1 MKTYPLLQ
9 TQMGIFVECLK
20 YPESTQYNLPGIA
33 EIADGVDLARLEKAL
48 YIINEVREELRI
60 RFLLDENGMPVQYA
74 AEDGRFCVRRKIIG
88 EAELFDYAEHEF
100 IRPFDL
106 LGDEPL
112 FRAEI
117 VQTEKKAYLLWD
129 YHHILMDGIS
139 CFHFINRDLPEA
151 YAKGTLAPYAYGML
165 AHAQTEV
172 LSGKNY
178 DRDRAYFL
186 DKFKDCPMTTLSGGS
201 GSPVGHLL
209 KESSYVNIEQTDA
222 WCAENKV
229 PVDVLFQAAFSH
241 ALMVY
246 ARTDRVAYSMMSE
259 ARFDKKL
266 RDSYGMY
273 VSTIPVFAEE
283 TAQMTVREFIS
294 ACASEKM
301 TAMRHHFYPFTH
313 FCQELHTVPGAGFN
327 FVAFDKANEEIHFG
341 DQVCPLRQP
350 EPPSAFEDMTA
361 SIYRSG
367 ENYEIRVTSS
377 DQMNDRVLLA
387 AFSRAVRNTLL
398 NMMRDPD
405 TPIREI
411 STLSEEEERE
421 MLALSEGERI
431 AYAQEGTWLDLFAKN
446 VEQYPDHIAI
456 TDCKSSITYRELDR
470 QSDAV
475 ASYLIEQ
482 GIRENDFV
490 AIETGRVKEY
500 AIALLGIQKAGAAYV
515 PIDLE
520 YPQERIRYM
529 LEDSEAKVVLTE
541 ELVHAITAEKKD
553 AGKINRARRNHY
565 AYMIYT
571 SGSTGRPKGV
581 IQSHRSLCRFVS
593 WRVEKLEIRHEKNY
607 GHFSGFAFD
616 ASLDDL
622 ACPLAAGASVY
633 ILDEELRR
641 NIAELD
647 AFIEKNRISGLTT
660 STLFGM
666 ELIKYDPAVKLDY
679 LMMGGEKL
687 YPCGDTQVRLIN
699 GYGPTEFT
707 VCSSYYVV
715 QGSKREIPIGRP
727 VPNTASYICDANG
740 NLLAKGITGEL
751 LLAGEQMAEGY
762 WKQPELTREKF
773 TEITVQNKKI
783 KVYKT
788 GDLARYN
795 ADGQLEYMGR
805 IDSQVKLRGY
815 RVELGEIESQAV
827 ALPFVE
833 QAAADVRNGQIVLYY
848 TVNTEK
854 QQSMED
860 ELRRNLA
867 EQLADYM
874 LPGAYMRLDAL
885 PLTPNGKID
894 KKALPDPAV
903 SAQEYVSPETPLEQA
918 VAQCMQKVLGEN
930 CRIGALDSFFAFGG
944 DSIKAIRLVS
954 LLREQ
959 DVQIRVSDIMA
970 RKTVRAIAA
979 CAAKQPQTAAI
990 SQEPIEGA
998 VSDSAIV
1005 RFYKDLRLPV
1015 PEYFNQAI
1023 LLKINGK
1030 ADKDALQEA
1039 LNAVTAQ
1046 HDMLR
1051 AVYKDETLY
1060 VRPADTMIEIREYHA
1075 ASEEEVRSVCA
1086 GLMPLFHMEE
1096 GLFAVAL
1103 IRTEGVDFLCAVA
1116 HHLIIDAVSLRIFA
1130 SDLETAYAAA
1140 RKGEAVRLSA
1150 KTSSYAAYVQA
1161 LYQYRESYHLQE
1173 QIPYWN
1179 RVQRRLEKLPAS
1191 ALKDYGRSFG
1201 TISVSMDEAS
1211 TAAFAGAEKEKLN
1224 LEANDI
1230 LTAAVARAYCA
1241 VKGADAVSLQL
1252 EGHGRE
1258 NLADGLITDRTIGWF
1273 TSVYP
1278 VVLEGISGADEE
1290 AQLLDDL
1297 IRVKEELH
1305 AIPDKGAGYNVLRY
1319 LEGPGAAE
1327 YAKDTGAQIGFNY
1340 LGEMDETQ
1348 ERESLFTVTDGIPV
1362 ELLSAKENCF
1372 GPALSINCMVTGGCF
1387 RLFLQYNEAVCARDE
1402 AEKLAREILAQTER
1416 ILAFLHA
1423 FEQTVVTATDLGE
1436 TEWSQEEFQA
1446 VAAEF
1451 AARGE
1456 HISRIYPLLPM
1467 QEGILFKHVSEPEVP
1482 AYRLVNIFEM
1492 DALPTQ
1498 EQLSRA
1504 LDRLSRKY
1512 EVLRAAI
1519 VYENVTVPRQVI
1531 TDRALPFN
1539 LIEADGGDPFE
1550 RAKKIREEL
1559 LCSAF
1564 DDLAAKPLFRLVCL
1578 EKDGG
1583 CYLITAVHHIIVDGW
1598 SLQNYMA
1605 DLFAF
1610 LKEEIGGTTQSG
1622 RKEIHES
1629 FDGLHERYV
1638 RQILELDENKAL
1650 RYWGELLSGYETRAE
1665 IPAYETPED
1674 AAQAASGA
1682 DMAAGAAQAVSDT
1695 EAISGAAR
1703 LSSTDGEVI
1712 VTLGRELTGRIAGL
1726 CKEEKATISN
1736 GVELLWGLVL
1746 MTWSNTDDAV
1756 FAKVVSGRDK
1766 SDTDISRL
1774 TGLFINSVPV
1784 RVTVNETLTARQL
1797 LGQLQQQAA
1806 RSNEYDYCG
1815 LSRIQQQTAL
1825 GKRLLQTVLAFENYG
1840 SGAESETELEQEG
1853 QNIAVTPALI
1863 REENYGEL
1871 NVAASVTEAGEL
1883 CLHLSYDKKLYADAQ
1898 IRQVGELFCVLAQ
1911 GMADRPDEPLV
1922 RLPRISEDAKA
1933 KICALSAGDPLEVD
1947 TGATWLEL
1955 FTASVEKYPDSVAVT
1970 DSEGSITY
1978 RELDEQSDALAR
1990 YLVENGAKPDSFV
2003 ALKMDRVKEFVIAV
2017 VGIHKAGAA
2026 YVPID
2031 LAYPEERIH
2040 YMLENAQAKL
2050 VLTGEDVKAI
2060 TAGSHAAEKFVSAA
2074 RPESFAYMIYT
2085 SGSTGRPKG
2094 VVIHHAALMNYTVA
2108 TTKYNRLTHEDRI
2121 GHHFS
2126 FSFDSH
2132 IEDVYPPLAAGAQI
2146 FLMPEQ
2152 IRREPELI
2160 CRFLN
2165 DNRITGGGFT
2175 TTIGKMIVTE
2185 FDLKLRY
2192 VALMGEALN
2201 DIVSTAPQILNK
2213 YGPTEC
2219 TNISV
2224 RYEMEYGRKY
2234 KRIPIGRPMENGF
2247 VFILDRHG
2255 NLLPK
2260 GVAGELCYAGPQ
2272 VGRGY
2277 WRDEERSKEA
2287 FSDCPFAEGLRMYHT
2302 GDLARYNSE
2311 NQIEYLGRMDQQIKL
2326 RGYRVELGEIESRA
2340 QEFPGISLAA
2350 ADVKDGRLCL
2360 YYTAGQTVDEEELNA
2375 FLAESLAEYM
2385 VPSFYMVVEQM
2396 PSTPSGKVDRRR
2408 LPAPNLADVRMTAP
2422 EGAMER
2428 VLLPLAAEILGTD
2441 RFGVTDNL
2449 ISLGLSSLA
2458 MMKLAADIK
2467 RTLGGHVSVAEIMK
2481 APTVREIAAVL
2492 RRAEDAADK
2501 GAILSAQEPREY
2513 YPLTENQKGVYLDW
2527 EMNRETTQ
2535 YNVPSVYVLEH
2546 ADADRLEEAVR
2557 RTVDA
2562 HPYLKTRLLYVG
2574 GELVQKPC
2582 AEETQI
2588 LRSKHTE
2595 EPDAAY
2601 FQGKVRP
2608 FDLLKD
2614 RLYRIE
2620 IASCGD
2626 RAWLFIDAHHIIYD
2640 GLSNGLL
2647 INEILRVYRGGAPA
2661 KESVSA
2667 YDFALFEQSY
2677 RKSGEYQ
2684 AAKEYFDR
2692 LVGGAEALDYPDS
2705 VHPDG
2710 VDYATM
2716 TVRIPGESID
2726 RFCQKNEV
2734 TPGAFMQA
2742 AFSETLKRVTREEN
2756 AVYATISSGRSAD
2769 PQLLGCMGMFAR
2781 TLPATLGDSENMDC
2795 QAAEL
2800 VKSVYS
2806 QMQQTLEHELY
2817 PYTRI
2822 VEDHGIRAQIMF
2834 VFQGGVFESGDAE
2847 GAEQLPLQLNTVKF
2861 ALSVT
2866 AYPDEGDYVI
2876 SMEYDGRRYGRGD
2889 MHAFAKAMG
2898 NVALNLAKEKY
2909 LRDVKLLDES
2919 EEQSMLA
2926 RSTGETL
2933 TYDRNRTWID
2943 LFLEAAA
2950 KDPDHI
2956 AVQDEASS
2964 LTYRELDEQS
2974 DRVAAY
2980 LVENDV
2986 KPNTFVAVKMG
2997 RVKEFVTAVT
3007 GIHKA
3012 GAAYVP
3018 IDASY
3023 PEERIR
3029 YMLEDSKARVVLT
3042 EEVLEAVTKDIRG
3055 QQQGADRGLTE
3066 EALDTMIRDAG
3077 HRERVNLA
3085 APGNLAY
3092 MIYTS
3097 GSTGKPKGAM
3107 VPHSALLNF
3116 VHFIIGRL
3124 NMRPESRIACHTSF
3138 SFDVTV
3144 ENIFPVLSS
3153 GGCTIIVPES
3163 VRKDVDLL
3171 YDFFR
3176 EYQVTGT
3183 HITTQMGQL
3192 LGSQYCLEMEY
3203 IRLSG
3208 EAMTSVPKCTGRV
3221 YNAYGPTECTV
3232 DVSDCEVDESL
3243 SGKIIPIGK
3252 PMAGSCVYVVDQ
3264 YGQLLPQG
3272 MAGELYLGGEQVGAG
3287 YFNKPEMT
3295 AEKFIEITLSGAR
3308 RRVYKSG
3315 DLGRYMADGQIE
3327 YLGRMDHQVKFR
3339 GFRIELGE
3347 IESRAMLCP
3356 GVEQAVAMVKNEQ
3369 LVLYYTK
3376 RAGDTED
3383 AGEAAIRHFL
3393 AEELTDYM
3401 LPTVYICM
3409 DAMPL
3414 TPNGKVN
3421 RKALPEPH
3429 LTSHE
3434 SFVEPK
3440 DGYEATVAQCMQRIL
3455 GRSERVG
3462 ALDSFFALGGDS
3474 IKAIRLVSLLR
3485 EKDMELRVADVMR
3498 QKTVRAIAECA
3509 SDRKNAVSL
3518 SQEPIEGG
3526 LRDSAIVR
3534 YFKDLHLPV
3543 PSHFNQSVLLR
3554 FADRADLAKL
3564 QTALHAVTVQHDML
3578 RAVVKDESL
3587 YIRSADTVIS
3597 IEEYT
3602 AAQEPEVTAL
3612 CERLQAGIDMGSG
3625 LFRAALIHTQEADL
3639 LFLLAHHLIIDG
3651 VSWRILVSDLE
3662 GAYAAA
3668 SEGREPALP
3677 AKTSSYADYVGAI
3690 EAYRGSYSLEKEI
3703 PYWNGVQQQLEAMP
3717 CSRAKDYERSF
3728 SEVSVS
3734 MSQEETSSLL
3744 GAAKEGWRL
3753 EINDIL
3759 LTAVARAFCAQ
3770 TGRGEL
3776 SVQMEGHGR
3785 EALGDGL
3792 ITDRTVGWFTSIYP
3806 VVFEKIRT
3814 EGADSIRDDLI
3825 RVKETLRRVP
3835 IKGVGYNLLR
3845 YLPGE
3850 RAVLLGA
3857 DRVAMMG
3864 FNYLG
3869 ETDAEHSGEGMFAID
3884 SSIDTGRWS
3893 AKENC
3898 CGPDL
3903 DLNCAVTGG
3912 CFRLSM
3918 SCNESLYDDA
3928 AAKKLADAVL
3938 QELKEITEFL
3948 NSSEEPARTASDLGE
3963 TEWQEEQFE
3972 AVVQEFAAEGVKIS
3986 RIYPLLPLQEGMLY
4000 KHITDP
4006 ASWGYRLVQIY
4017 EMNALPNGEQLR
4029 RALDRLGKKYEVLRT
4044 AIVYENVPVARQVI
4058 TDRALP
4064 FTLTDLSGEQ
4074 DPFAAACRI
4083 REDILTNGF
4092 ELTHRSLFRLVCAK
4106 KDANSCY
4113 IISAA
4118 HHMIVDGWSL
4128 QNYMTDLFRYIGEEI
4143 FDAAGGTDDTDSMDG
4158 MYEAYVRQLL
4168 ELDKNE
4174 GLRYW
4179 SELLKGYDKKAQI
4192 PSFGVTEVEKQTS
4205 DDYLLTIDKETTDR
4219 LAALCMEEKATIN
4232 SAVEL
4237 AWGLVL
4243 QTYSHTDDAVF
4254 AKVVSGRDKTRM
4266 DLSRMAGLFINSV
4279 PVRVTTDADAT
4290 ARQMLDKLQR
4300 QAAQSNAWDFCPLP
4314 EIQRQSELG
4323 NQLLQTVLAFE
4334 NYTSGAEAEQ
4344 EELPGGLSVKPLVLK
4359 EETFDE
4365 MHVTAYVTD
4374 AGELCLHV
4382 AADHTLF
4389 TELQMNRVTEL
4400 FRVLITGI
4408 AQQPDAPLRSLPRL
4422 SEADEKAVM
4431 ELSWGGD
4438 LNYPADETWVDQFL
4452 ASARKYPEHT
4462 AVVDAKSS
4470 MTYRELDEQ
4479 SNAVAAY
4486 LLANGVKENS
4496 FVAIRMDRVKEY
4508 MVAILGVFKAGA
4520 AYLPIDSE
4528 YPESRVQFMLE
4539 DSGTR
4544 IVLTRELTQ
4553 QAIADYK
4560 GAKSVNLA
4568 APDHYAYM
4576 IYTSGSTGV
4585 PKGVL
4590 ELHSCLYNFT
4600 NWTVPTFGYKHE
4612 GRYGILSSFAFDG
4625 SLIDYA
4631 SGLAAGG
4638 TVHIFDEDLRRN
4650 LIEMEEYM
4658 TKHQISGLY
4667 MPTLFGAEM
4676 AKYNPALKVDFLL
4689 IGGIKFLPYG
4699 KTEFPVYHVYGPT
4712 EFTILSSY
4720 HPVEDGNNADTP
4732 IGRPAPGNYGIVCD
4746 NHGNP
4751 VPQGVIGELYL
4762 AGVQRADGYWKRPE
4776 LTAEKFVD
4784 CEICGKKRK
4793 AYRTGDLVRYNE
4805 DGFLEYYDRID
4816 SMVKF
4821 RGFRVELGEIEHRAM
4836 DHPAIE
4842 YAVVDIKR
4850 DQLVLYY
4857 IPYADTEEPEP
4868 TKEELSAYLAET
4880 LADYMV
4886 PTFYVKLDEM
4896 PKTQNGKVDKSALPE
4911 PVVTSSEEYVEPQTE
4926 GESAVA
4932 AAMQR
4937 ILGLSEPVGA
4947 LDSFFALGGDSIKA
4961 IRLVSLLRERDLPVR
4976 VSDVM
4981 SLKTV
4986 RAIAGCVSQSVE
4998 EAAASQEPVTGEV
5011 PDTAIICFY
5020 KDLALPEPDASHLV
5034 QSILL
5039 RMRERADL
5047 RVLQEALNALTEQH
5061 DMLRAVLREDK
5072 LYARE
5077 ADAVITVE
5085 EYEAE
5090 EKDVRALCMEIQDHI
5105 DTKTAMLR
5113 AALIHTRNGD
5123 KLFFAAHHLIVDGV
5137 SWRILSA
5144 DLETAYEGLLGT
5156 GAAQLPAKTASYVS
5170 YAQALQTYRDSY
5182 RLAQEIPY
5190 WNRVQERLLSMPV
5203 SHMKDFDRS
5212 FSAVS
5217 VSMDREATAK
5227 VIRADREKLGLSV
5240 NDVLLTAVA
5249 RAYCKEKHCAALSV
5263 QMEGH
5268 GRENIAQGLA
5278 LDRTIGWFTSIY
5290 PVVFEDITAGADPKR
5305 DLIRVKETLHRVPDK
5320 GVGYGVLRYMEG
5332 AQKTDYSREEIAQL
5346 GFNYLGEMDAE
5357 QAAEGLFAVENSIGL
5372 GTDEEHQKNRFCPD
5386 LDLNSMI
5393 TDGSFTLT
5401 LSYNEALYTK
5411 EEAQKLAAAVFEE
5424 LGKLA
5429 DFINSCEEKIV
5440 TASDFGETQ
5449 WSEEEFEAVMNEF
5462 KLHRENVSRI
5472 YPLLPM
5478 QEGML
5483 YKHISEPDSRAY
5495 RLVSI
5500 YELGGIPTERQLRST
5515 LDRLG
5520 EKYEVLRSAFVYE
5533 NVPAARQLITDRLLP
5548 YRIVDLSGEADPF
5561 EAVCR
5566 LREEILTN
5574 EFDLARKPLFKLVCA
5589 KKDEKSCYLLV
5600 VTHHIIVDGWSQQNY
5615 LADLFTWLLQEM
5627 AGTEVPRQDR
5637 SLDGLYETYVR
5648 RVLALDK
5655 NEALAYWRELLEGYD
5670 TRTEIPSYG
5679 TVPEEKQ
5686 SAQDELVLTVDR
5698 KTTDA
5703 LAELCRE
5710 EKATLSNV
5718 AELAWGLVLQTYNNT
5733 QDAVFAKVVSG
5744 RDKADMDVSALTGL
5758 FINSVPVRVT
5768 TDVDATARQMIGRL
5782 QQQATAGN
5790 AFDYCPLAEIQ
5801 RQSVLGDQ
5809 LLQTVFAFQNY
5820 NSGADVKGVK
5830 DAAGITVT
5838 PLVLREETFNGL
5850 SVDASVNAEGELCL
5864 HITFDRTRYTG
5875 LQIRQVMELFRLFA
5889 QQIAVSP
5896 DMPVS
5901 RFARVSEEERK
5912 EVCAVSVGERIAYP
5926 QDETW
5931 IDLFLRAAKQ
5941 YPDQIAVVDRTG
5953 SMTYRELDQYSD
5965 LVAASLLSIGV
5976 KPNEFVAIKMKR
5988 GREFPVAVIGIQKA
6002 GAAYVPIDADYPEDR
6017 VNYMLEDSGAKA
6029 IVTEDIVQIMMTGKE
6044 EAQPVN
6050 LAKPE
6055 HYAYMIYT
6063 SGSTGRPKGVIQSH
6077 RSLHQFACW
6086 RTEKLGI
6093 QAGKQYGHF
6102 NSFSFDGS
6110 LDDLI
6115 CPLSVGAAVHIFD
6128 EDLRRSL
6135 SDMDEYLSAHEISG
6149 MTASTQFG
6157 MELIRYNPKLKL
6169 DYLMMGGEKLLPCE
6183 HEGFD
6188 IINGYGPTEFTVC
6201 TSYYVVKGGEEN
6213 IPIGRPVPNT
6223 ASFICDRYGNLLPRG
6238 VAGEICLSGAQ
6249 MAEGYWKLPDM
6260 TAEKF
6265 TEIMVGDTAVRVYKT
6280 GDLARYNEDGQLEYI
6295 GRTDSQVKLRGYRI
6309 EFGEIESHAILYPTL
6324 RKAVA
6329 AVKNEQLILYYVLKD
6344 EKPEAEELEKM
6355 EADLQAHLA
6364 ERLSDYMVPTHF
6376 MCIDEIPLTPGGKV
6390 DHNALPEPVVA
6401 GRHYVAPETLY
6412 ETAIAQCVQDV
6423 LGISYQVGALDN
6435 FYQLGG
6441 DSIKAM
6447 RMVSILRK
6455 KNIRLQISDI
6465 TKQNNVRQIAALAQE
6480 REETSAVSQEAI
6492 SGSIPDSAIVSFF
6505 KYLKLPQP
6513 SFFTQSMLLRVSGRV
6528 DAEKLQRALRELT
6541 RQHDMLRAVV
6551 KDGGLYIRDKEAVI
6565 ALEEYE
6571 LTDSRA
6577 EALTQ
6582 LCTGIK
6588 KGIDMESALL
6598 RAALI
6603 HRADEEL
6610 LFLVAHH
6617 LIIDGVSWRV
6627 LLPDLETACLQ
6638 LLDRRTPVLEEKT
6651 SNYRD
6656 YAEALQAY
6664 RDSEAL
6670 KAQIPYWE
6678 KVQEELVQTETSDLK
6693 DYTRSFAMLEAA
6705 LGREETALLLSAKKE
6720 NMNLDMNDVLL
6731 AAVARAYC
6739 REMQTG
6745 GVSVQL
6751 EGHGREDIAQG
6762 LTLDRTV
6769 GWFTSIYPVI
6779 LRGVN
6784 AGDDIRGDLI
6794 RVKETLHKV
6803 PDKGAGYNVLRFL
6816 EGEETFGWPKEKIAK
6831 ISFNYLGETAREA
6844 KDGEESLFRVVTDVD
6859 TGAVG
6864 LKENCFGSDININC
6878 MVENGCFKL
6887 SVSYSEDFCGQEQMK
6902 AIMDEV
6908 LAELLKEA
6916 EYLNSLERVVRTAS
6930 DYKETVWTEEEF
6942 EAVQADFESRG
6953 EEIRQIRPFTSEQEE
6968 AIREKTEELR
6978 DASYEFVGIFEIDS
6992 VPKKAAVSRALARM
7006 EEMYDVLAA
7015 SIVYEGVSVPRCV
7028 LSDRTLRC
7036 TYTDASGET
7045 DPLSFV
7051 RSLREELLQEKVD
7064 LQRDPLF
7071 RLYCVKKD
7079 EGSSYLVTA
7088 IAPMLGSICGLS
7100 EYLLSA
7106 RLIALLAGETG
7117 RNFRI
7122 TDRVD
7127 DSLKKEF
7134 TRGGYRICGHFNEF
7148 DENKPTLVFI
7158 YGIIFHASIQHLVE
7172 DWCRKFNMITFD
7184 TVNFHFKELFEGGT
7198 FDDVADLYMTLLEL
7212 MVP

>member
-1 MKTYPLLQ
+1 MTV
-9 TQMGIFVECLK
+9 FFH
-20 YPESTQYNLPGIA
+20 
-33 EIADGVDLARLEKAL
+33 LEK
-48 YIINEVREELRI
+48 YDFIIL
-60 RFLLDENGMPVQYA
+60 
-74 AEDGRFCVRRKIIG
+74 
-88 EAELFDYAEHEF
+88 
-100 IRPFDL
+100 
-106 LGDEPL
+106 
-112 FRAEI
+112 
-117 VQTEKKAYLLWD
+117 
-129 YHHILMDGIS
+129 
-139 CFHFINRDLPEA
+139 
-151 YAKGTLAPYAYGML
+151 
-165 AHAQTEV
+165 
-172 LSGKNY
+172 KNY
-178 DRDRAYFL
+178 
-186 DKFKDCPMTTLSGGS
+186 
-201 GSPVGHLL
+201 SP
-209 KESSYVNIEQTDA
+209 
-222 WCAENKV
+222 
-229 PVDVLFQAAFSH
+229 
-241 ALMVY
+241 
-246 ARTDRVAYSMMSE
+246 
-259 ARFDKKL
+259 
-266 RDSYGMY
+266 
-273 VSTIPVFAEE
+273 
-283 TAQMTVREFIS
+283 
-294 ACASEKM
+294 
-301 TAMRHHFYPFTH
+301 
-313 FCQELHTVPGAGFN
+313 
-327 FVAFDKANEEIHFG
+327 
-341 DQVCPLRQP
+341 
-350 EPPSAFEDMTA
+350 
-361 SIYRSG
+361 
-367 ENYEIRVTSS
+367 
-377 DQMNDRVLLA
+377 
-387 AFSRAVRNTLL
+387 
-398 NMMRDPD
+398 
-405 TPIREI
+405 
-411 STLSEEEERE
+411 
-421 MLALSEGERI
+421 
-431 AYAQEGTWLDLFAKN
+431 
-446 VEQYPDHIAI
+446 
-456 TDCKSSITYRELDR
+456 
-470 QSDAV
+470 
-475 ASYLIEQ
+475 
-482 GIRENDFV
+482 
-490 AIETGRVKEY
+490 
-500 AIALLGIQKAGAAYV
+500 
-515 PIDLE
+515 
-520 YPQERIRYM
+520 
-529 LEDSEAKVVLTE
+529 
-541 ELVHAITAEKKD
+541 
-553 AGKINRARRNHY
+553 
-565 AYMIYT
+565 
-571 SGSTGRPKGV
+571 
-581 IQSHRSLCRFVS
+581 
-593 WRVEKLEIRHEKNY
+593 
-607 GHFSGFAFD
+607 
-616 ASLDDL
+616 
-622 ACPLAAGASVY
+622 
-633 ILDEELRR
+633 
-641 NIAELD
+641 
-647 AFIEKNRISGLTT
+647 
-660 STLFGM
+660 
-666 ELIKYDPAVKLDY
+666 PA
-679 LMMGGEKL
+679 
-687 YPCGDTQVRLIN
+687 
-699 GYGPTEFT
+699 
-707 VCSSYYVV
+707 
-715 QGSKREIPIGRP
+715 
-727 VPNTASYICDANG
+727 
-740 NLLAKGITGEL
+740 
-751 LLAGEQMAEGY
+751 
-762 WKQPELTREKF
+762 
-773 TEITVQNKKI
+773 
-783 KVYKT
+783 
-788 GDLARYN
+788 
-795 ADGQLEYMGR
+795 
-805 IDSQVKLRGY
+805 
-815 RVELGEIESQAV
+815 
-827 ALPFVE
+827 
-833 QAAADVRNGQIVLYY
+833 
-848 TVNTEK
+848 
-854 QQSMED
+854 
-860 ELRRNLA
+860 
-867 EQLADYM
+867 
-874 LPGAYMRLDAL
+874 
-885 PLTPNGKID
+885 
-894 KKALPDPAV
+894 
-903 SAQEYVSPETPLEQA
+903 
-918 VAQCMQKVLGEN
+918 
-930 CRIGALDSFFAFGG
+930 
-944 DSIKAIRLVS
+944 
-954 LLREQ
+954 
-959 DVQIRVSDIMA
+959 
-970 RKTVRAIAA
+970 
-979 CAAKQPQTAAI
+979 
-990 SQEPIEGA
+990 
-998 VSDSAIV
+998 
-1005 RFYKDLRLPV
+1005 

-1030 ADKDALQEA
+1030 VDKEALQKA

-1060 VRPADTMIEIREYHA
+1060 VRPADTVVEIWEYRA
-1075 ASEEEVRSVCA
+1075 ASEEEVRSVCV

-1103 IRTEGVDFLCAVA
+1103 IRTEGDDFLCAVA

-1130 SDLETAYAAA
+1130 FDLETAYAAA

-1150 KTSSYAAYVQA
+1150 KTSSYAAYAQA
-1161 LYQYRESYHLQE
+1161 LCECRESYHLQK

-1179 RVQRRLEKLPAS
+1179 RVQERMEKLPLS
-1191 ALKDYGRSFG
+1191 ALKDYSRSFKMV
-1201 TISVSMDEAS
+1201 SVSMDAAS
-1211 TAAFAGAEKEKLN
+1211 TAAFVTVEKEKLN

-1241 VKGADAVSLQL
+1241 VKGAEAVSIQL

-1258 NLADGLITDRTIGWF
+1258 SFADGLVTDRTIGWF

-1278 VVLEGISGADEE
+1278 VVLEGISGTDEE
-1290 AQLLDDL
+1290 ARLLEDL
-1297 IRVKEELH
+1297 LRVKEELH

-1319 LEGPGAAE
+1319 LEGPGTAE

-1340 LGEMDETQ
+1340 LGEMDETR
-1348 ERESLFTVTDGIPV
+1348 ETESLFTVTDGIPV

-1372 GPALSINCMVTGGCF
+1372 GPDLSINCMITGGCF
-1387 RLFLQYNEAVCARDE
+1387 RLFLQYNEACCARAE

-1416 ILAFLHA
+1416 ILTFLHTCS
-1423 FEQTVVTATDLGE
+1423 QTVVTATDLGE
-1436 TEWSQEEFQA
+1436 TEWSREEFQA

-1467 QEGILFKHVSEPEVP
+1467 QEGILFKHVSEPEAP

-1492 DALPTQ
+1492 NALPTQ
-1498 EQLSRA
+1498 AQLGRA
-1504 LDRLSRKY
+1504 LDRLSKRY

-1519 VYENVTVPRQVI
+1519 VYENVAVPRQVI
-1531 TDRALPFN
+1531 TDRVLPFHVVR
-1539 LIEADGGDPFE
+1539 ADGGEPFE
-1550 RAKKIREEL
+1550 RAKEIREEL
-1559 LCSAF
+1559 LRSAF
-1564 DDLAAKPLFRLVCL
+1564 DDLAAKSLFRLVCL

-1605 DLFAF
+1605 DLFTF
-1610 LKEEIGGTTQSG
+1610 LKEEVGGTVKDDQKAEIGGTAKDGQ
-1622 RKEIHES
+1622 KEETGGSQEEAHES

-1650 RYWGELLSGYETRAE
+1650 KYWGELLSDYETRAE
-1665 IPAYETPED
+1665 IPAYETPEE

-1682 DMAAGAAQAVSDT
+1682 DMAAGAAQAVSDADT
-1695 EAISGAAR
+1695 VSGEAR
-1703 LSSTDGEVI
+1703 LSSADGEVT
-1712 VTLGRELTGRIAGL
+1712 VTLSRELTGRIVGL

-1746 MTWSNTDDAV
+1746 MIWSNTDDAV

-1766 SDTDISRL
+1766 SDTDVSRL

-1784 RVTVNETLTARQL
+1784 RVTVNETLTAREL

-1815 LSRIQQQTAL
+1815 LSRIQQQTTL

-1883 CLHLSYDKKLYADAQ
+1883 CLRLSYDKKLYADTQ
-1898 IRQVGELFCVLAQ
+1898 IRQVGELFCVLAKE
-1911 GMADRPDEPLV
+1911 MADRPDEPLV
-1922 RLPRISEDAKA
+1922 RLPRVSEDDKA
-1933 KICALSAGDPLEVD
+1933 KICALSAGDPMEVD
-1947 TGATWLEL
+1947 PNATWLDL
-1955 FTASVEKYPDSVAVT
+1955 FAASVEKYPDSTAVT
-1970 DSEGSITY
+1970 DSTGSLTY
-1978 RELDEQSDALAR
+1978 RELDEQSDTLAR
-1990 YLVENGAKPDSFV
+1990 YLVENGVKRDSFV
-2003 ALKMDRVKEFVIAV
+2003 ALKMDRVKEFVTAV

-2031 LAYPEERIH
+2031 LAYPEERIR

-2050 VLTGEDVKAI
+2050 VLTGEDVRAI
-2060 TAGSHAAEKFVSAA
+2060 TAGASRAAEKFVSAA

-2108 TTKYNRLTHEDRI
+2108 TAKYNRLTHEDRI

-2146 FLMPEQ
+2146 FLMPER

-2160 CRFLN
+2160 YRFLN

-2224 RYEMEYGRKY
+2224 RYEMEHGRKY
-2234 KRIPIGRPMENGF
+2234 ERIPIGRPMENGF
-2247 VFILDRHG
+2247 IFILDRHG

-2287 FSDCPFAEGLRMYHT
+2287 FSDCPFAEGFRMYRT

-2340 QEFPGISLAA
+2340 QEFPGITLAA

-2385 VPSFYMVVEQM
+2385 VPSFYIAVEQM
-2396 PSTPSGKVDRRR
+2396 PFTPSGKVDRKR
-2408 LPAPNLADVRMTAP
+2408 LPAPDLADTRMTAP
-2422 EGAMER
+2422 EGALEGA
-2428 VLLPLAAEILGTD
+2428 LLPLAAEILGTD

-2467 RTLGGHVSVAEIMK
+2467 KTLGRHVSVAEIMK
-2481 APTVREIAAVL
+2481 APTVREIAAGL
-2492 RRAEDAADK
+2492 QRAEEAADK
-2501 GAILSAQEPREY
+2501 GVLLSAQEPREY

-2546 ADADRLEEAVR
+2546 ADADRLEDAVR

-2582 AEETQI
+2582 EEETQI
-2588 LRSKHTE
+2588 LRTKLTQ
-2595 EPDAAY
+2595 EPDAVY

-2614 RLYRIE
+2614 RLYRLE

-2626 RAWLFIDAHHIIYD
+2626 RVWLFIDAHHIIYD

-2647 INEILRVYRGGAPA
+2647 IDEILRVYRGGAPA

-2677 RKSGEYQ
+2677 KESGEYQ

-2692 LVGGAEALDYPDS
+2692 LVSGAEVLDYPDS
-2705 VHPDG
+2705 AHPDG

-2716 TVRIPGESID
+2716 TLRIPGESID
-2726 RFCQKNEV
+2726 RFCRKNEV

-2756 AVYATISSGRSAD
+2756 AVYVTISSGRSAD

-2781 TLPATLGDSENMDC
+2781 TLPATVGNSEDLNC
-2795 QAAEL
+2795 TTAEL
-2800 VKSVYS
+2800 VKGVYR

-2817 PYTRI
+2817 PYTKI

-2866 AYPDEGDYVI
+2866 AYPDDGDYVI
-2876 SMEYDGRRYGRGD
+2876 SMEYDGRRYGRED

-2898 NVALNLAKEKY
+2898 NAALSLAKEKY

-2926 RSTGETL
+2926 RSMGETL
-2933 TYDRNRTWID
+2933 TYDRNQTWID

-2950 KDPDHI
+2950 KAPDHI

-2964 LTYRELDEQS
+2964 LTYRELDDQS

-2980 LVENDV
+2980 LVENGV

-3042 EEVLEAVTKDIRG
+3042 EEVLDEVTRDIFG
-3055 QQQGADRGLTE
+3055 QQRGADRGLTE
-3066 EALDTMIRDAG
+3066 EVLGEETRDGGRAK
-3077 HRERVNLA
+3077 RVNPA

-3144 ENIFPVLSS
+3144 ENIFPALSA

-3208 EAMTSVPKCTGRV
+3208 EEMTSVPKCTGRV

-3252 PMAGSCVYVVDQ
+3252 PMAGSCVYVADQ

-3272 MAGELYLGGEQVGAG
+3272 MTGELYLGGEQVGAG

-3295 AEKFIEITLSGAR
+3295 AEKFIEITLSGEK
-3308 RRVYKSG
+3308 RRVYRSG

-3356 GVEQAVAMVKNEQ
+3356 GVGQAVAMVKNEQ
-3369 LVLYYTK
+3369 LALYYTK

-3383 AGEAAIRHFL
+3383 ADEAAIRHFL

-3401 LPTVYICM
+3401 LPTVYIRM

-3429 LTSHE
+3429 LTSQE
-3434 SFVEPK
+3434 SFVEPENE
-3440 DGYEATVAQCMQRIL
+3440 YEATVAQCMQRIL
-3455 GRSERVG
+3455 GRSERIG

-3498 QKTVRAIAECA
+3498 QKTVRAIAGCA
-3509 SDRKNAVSL
+3509 SERKNAVLL

-3526 LRDSAIVR
+3526 IRDSAIVR
-3534 YFKDLHLPV
+3534 YYKDLRLPV

-3554 FADRADLAKL
+3554 SADRADLAKL
-3564 QTALHAVTVQHDML
+3564 QTALHAATVQHDML

-3587 YIRSADTVIS
+3587 YIRSADTVIT

-3602 AAQEPEVTAL
+3602 AAREKEVTAL

-3662 GAYAAA
+3662 GAYAAV
-3668 SEGREPALP
+3668 SEGREPVLP
-3677 AKTSSYADYVGAI
+3677 AKTSSYADYVEAI
-3690 EAYRGSYSLEKEI
+3690 EAWRGSYSLEKEI
-3703 PYWNGVQQQLEAMP
+3703 PYWSDVQQSMETMP
-3717 CSRAKDYERSF
+3717 CSLAKDYERNF
-3728 SEVSVS
+3728 SAVSVS
-3734 MSQEETSSLL
+3734 MSPEETSALFS
-3744 GAAKEGWRL
+3744 ANREGWRL

-3792 ITDRTVGWFTSIYP
+3792 VTDRTVGWFTSIYP
-3806 VVFEKIRT
+3806 VVFEKIRA
-3814 EGADSIRDDLI
+3814 EDADSIRDDLI

-3835 IKGVGYNLLR
+3835 KKGVGYNLLR

-3850 RAVLLGA
+3850 RAVSLDA
-3857 DRVAMMG
+3857 DHVAMVG

-3869 ETDAEHSGEGMFAID
+3869 EMGAERSGEGMFAID

-3898 CGPDL
+3898 CGPDI

-3912 CFRLSM
+3912 CFQLSM
-3918 SCNESLYDDA
+3918 SYNESLYDGA
-3928 AAKKLADAVL
+3928 AAKELADAVVR
-3938 QELKEITEFL
+3938 ELKEITEFL
-3948 NSSEEPARTASDLGE
+3948 NSKEEPVRTASDLGE

-3972 AVVQEFAAEGVKIS
+3972 AVIREFAAEGVKIS

-4006 ASWGYRLVQIY
+4006 SSWGYRLVQIY
-4017 EMNALPNGEQLR
+4017 EMNALPSGEQLR

-4044 AIVYENVPVARQVI
+4044 AIVYEHVPVARQLI

-4064 FTLTDLSGEQ
+4064 FTLADLSGEQ

-4083 REDILTNGF
+4083 REDILTGGF
-4092 ELTHRSLFRLVCAK
+4092 ELTHRSLFQLVCAK
-4106 KDANSCY
+4106 KDADSCY

-4128 QNYMTDLFRYIGEEI
+4128 QNYMTDLFRYIGEELSDKKTPTGGADAGNVHGTDADI
-4143 FDAAGGTDDTDSMDG
+4143 TGAYNMHGADAAGGTDDMDSMDG

-4266 DLSRMAGLFINSV
+4266 NLSRMTGLFINSV
-4279 PVRVTTDADAT
+4279 PVRVKTDADAT
-4290 ARQMLDKLQR
+4290 ARQLLDELQR

-4314 EIQRQSELG
+4314 EIQRRSELG

-4334 NYTSGAEAEQ
+4334 NYTSGAGAEQ

-4374 AGELCLHV
+4374 AGELCLHI
-4382 AADHTLF
+4382 AANHSLF
-4389 TELQMNRVTEL
+4389 TEQQMKRVTEL
-4400 FRVLITGI
+4400 FRMLITGI

-4422 SEADEKAVM
+4422 SEADERAVM

-4438 LNYPADETWVDQFL
+4438 LDYPADETWVDQFL
-4452 ASARKYPEHT
+4452 ASARKYPDHT
-4462 AVVDAKSS
+4462 AVADAKSS
-4470 MTYRELDEQ
+4470 MSYRELDEQ
-4479 SNAVAAY
+4479 SDAVAAY

-4496 FVAIRMDRVKEY
+4496 FVAIRIDRVKEY
-4508 MVAILGVFKAGA
+4508 MAAILGVFKAGA
-4520 AYLPIDSE
+4520 AYLPIDPE

-4539 DSGTR
+4539 DSGTK
-4544 IVLTRELTQ
+4544 IVLTGELTQ

-4576 IYTSGSTGV
+4576 LYTSGSTGV
-4585 PKGVL
+4585 PKGVVV
-4590 ELHSCLYNFT
+4590 LHSCLYNFT
-4600 NWTVPTFGYKHE
+4600 NWTVPAFGYKHE
-4612 GRYGILSSFAFDG
+4612 GRYGLVSSFAFDG
-4625 SLIDYA
+4625 SLIDYTGA
-4631 SGLAAGG
+4631 LAAGG
-4638 TVHIFDEDLRRN
+4638 TLHIFDENLRRN

-4658 TKHQISGLY
+4658 TRHQINGLF

-4689 IGGIKFLPYG
+4689 FGGAKFLPCG
-4699 KTEFPVYHVYGPT
+4699 KTEFPVYNVYGPT
-4712 EFTILSSY
+4712 EFTSLSSY
-4720 HPVEDGNNADTP
+4720 YLVEDGNNANMP
-4732 IGRPAPGNYGIVCD
+4732 IGRPVPGNYGIVCD
-4746 NHGNP
+4746 RHGNP
-4751 VPQGVIGELYL
+4751 VPQGVVGELYL
-4762 AGVQRADGYWKRPE
+4762 SGDQRAAGYWKRPE

-4784 CEICGKKRK
+4784 CEIGGKKRK
-4793 AYRTGDLVRYNE
+4793 VYRTGDLARYNE
-4805 DGFLEYYDRID
+4805 DGLLEYYGRID

-4842 YAVVDIKR
+4842 YAVADIRR

-4857 IPYADTEEPEP
+4857 TLYADTEGTTP
-4868 TKEELSAYLAET
+4868 TEEELAAYLAET

-4886 PTFYVKLDEM
+4886 PSFYVKLDEM

-4926 GESAVA
+4926 GERAVA
-4932 AAMQR
+4932 AAMR
-4937 ILGLSEPVGA
+4937 KILGLSEPVGA

-4961 IRLVSLLRERDLPVR
+4961 IRLVSLLREHELPVR

-4986 RAIAGCVSQSVE
+4986 RAIAGCVSQGAR

-5011 PDTAIICFY
+5011 PDTAIVRFY
-5020 KDLALPEPDASHLV
+5020 KDLALPEPDASRLV

-5039 RMRERADL
+5039 KLRERADL
-5047 RVLQEALNALTEQH
+5047 RILQEALNALTAQH
-5061 DMLRAVLREDK
+5061 DMLRAVLKEDK
-5072 LYARE
+5072 LFVRE
-5077 ADAVITVE
+5077 AAAVITVE

-5090 EKDVRALCMEIQDHI
+5090 EKDVRALCLEIQDHI
-5105 DTKTAMLR
+5105 DIKTAMLR
-5113 AALIHTRNGD
+5113 AALIHTQDGD

-5144 DLETAYEGLLGT
+5144 DLEAAYEGLLRT
-5156 GAAQLPAKTASYVS
+5156 GAAQLPAKTASYVA
-5170 YAQALQTYRDSY
+5170 YAQALQNYREGY
-5182 RLAQEIPY
+5182 RLEQEIPY
-5190 WNRVQERLLSMPV
+5190 WNRVQERLLSLPV

-5212 FSAVS
+5212 FSSVS

-5227 VIRADREKLGLSV
+5227 LIRSDREKLGLTV
-5240 NDVLLTAVA
+5240 NDVLLAAVA
-5249 RAYCKEKHCAALSV
+5249 RAYCRAKNCSALSV

-5268 GRENIAQGLA
+5268 GRENIAEGLA

-5290 PVVFEDITAGADPKR
+5290 PVVFEQITADADLKQ

-5320 GVGYGVLRYMEG
+5320 GVGYGVLRYLEG
-5332 AQKTDYSREEIAQL
+5332 AQKTDYSREETAQL

-5357 QAAEGLFAVENSIGL
+5357 QAAEGLFAVENSIGI

-5386 LDLNSMI
+5386 MDLNSMI

-5401 LSYNEALYTK
+5401 ISYNEALYTK
-5411 EEAQKLAAAVFEE
+5411 EEARKLADAIFEE
-5424 LGKLA
+5424 LGRLA
-5429 DFINSCEEKIV
+5429 DFVDSCEEKIV
-5440 TASDFGETQ
+5440 TASDLGETE
-5449 WSEEEFEAVMNEF
+5449 WSEEEFEAVLSEF

-5483 YKHISEPDSRAY
+5483 YKHISEPDSWAY

-5500 YELGGIPTERQLRST
+5500 YELGGVPTERQLKNT

-5520 EKYEVLRSAFVYE
+5520 EKYEVLRSAFIYE
-5533 NVPAARQLITDRLLP
+5533 DVPAARQVITDRLLP
-5548 YRIVDLSGEADPF
+5548 YRMADVSGEADPF

-5566 LREEILTN
+5566 LRGEILSN
-5574 EFDLARKPLFKLVCA
+5574 EFDLAWKPLFQLVCA

-5615 LADLFTWLLQEM
+5615 LADLFTWLLSEM
-5627 AGTEVPRQDR
+5627 KGTEVPKQDG

-5655 NEALAYWRELLEGYD
+5655 NEALAYWRGLLEGYD

-5679 TVPEEKQ
+5679 TVPEEKR
-5686 SAQDELVLTVDR
+5686 SAQDELVLAVDK
-5698 KTTDA
+5698 KTTAA
-5703 LAELCRE
+5703 LADLCRE
-5710 EKATLSNV
+5710 EKATLSNA

-5768 TDVDATARQMIGRL
+5768 TEEGVTARQMIGRL
-5782 QQQATAGN
+5782 RQQATAGN

-5820 NSGADVKGVK
+5820 NSGADAADAKS
-5830 DAAGITVT
+5830 AAGITVT

-5850 SVDASVNAEGELCL
+5850 SVDASVNAVGELCL
-5864 HITFDRTRYTG
+5864 HITFDRTRYTE
-5875 LQIRQVMELFRLFA
+5875 LQIRQVMELFGLFA
-5889 QQIAVSP
+5889 RQIAASP
-5896 DMPVS
+5896 DMPIS

-5912 EVCAVSVGERIAYP
+5912 EVCAISVGERIAYP

-5953 SMTYRELDQYSD
+5953 SMTYRQLDQYSD

-5976 KPNEFVAIKMKR
+5976 KPDEFVAIKMKR

-6017 VNYMLEDSGAKA
+6017 VNYMLEDSGTKA
-6029 IVTEDIVQIMMTGKE
+6029 VVTEDIVQIMMTGKE

-6063 SGSTGRPKGVIQSH
+6063 SGSTGRPKGVVQSH

-6115 CPLSVGAAVHIFD
+6115 CPLSVGATVHIFD

-6135 SDMDEYLSAHEISG
+6135 GDMDEYLSAHEISG
-6149 MTASTQFG
+6149 MTTSTQFG

-6169 DYLMMGGEKLLPCE
+6169 DCLMMGGEKLLPCA

-6265 TEIMVGDTAVRVYKT
+6265 TEIMVGDTAVKVYKT

-6295 GRTDSQVKLRGYRI
+6295 GRIDSQVKLRGYRI
-6309 EFGEIESHAILYPTL
+6309 EFGEIEGQAILYPTI

-6390 DHNALPEPVVA
+6390 DHNALPEPIVA
-6401 GRHYVAPETLY
+6401 GRHYVAPETPY
-6412 ETAIAQCVQDV
+6412 ETAIAQCIQDV
-6423 LGISYQVGALDN
+6423 LGIRYQVGALDN

-6480 REETSAVSQEAI
+6480 REEAGAVSQEAI

-6505 KYLKLPQP
+6505 KYLELPQP
-6513 SFFTQSMLLRVSGRV
+6513 SLFTQSMLLRINGRA
-6528 DAEKLQRALRELT
+6528 DTEKLQRALTELT

-6565 ALEEYE
+6565 PLEEYE
-6571 LTDSRA
+6571 LADGRA

-6582 LCTGIK
+6582 LCTDIK
-6588 KGIDMESALL
+6588 KGIDMERALL

-6603 HRADEEL
+6603 RRADEEL

-6627 LLPDLETACLQ
+6627 ILPDLETAYLQ
-6638 LLDRRTPVLEEKT
+6638 LLDGRTPVLEEKT

-6656 YAEALQAY
+6656 YAEALRVY

-6678 KVQEELVQTETSDLK
+6678 KVQEELAQTETSDLK

-6705 LGREETALLLSAKKE
+6705 LDREETALLLSAKKE

-6739 REMQTG
+6739 RKMQAS

-6816 EGEETFGWPKEKIAK
+6816 EGEETVGWPREKTAK
-6831 ISFNYLGETAREA
+6831 LSFNYLGETAREA
-6844 KDGEESLFRVVTDVD
+6844 KDGEESLFGVVTDVD

-6878 MVENGCFKL
+6878 MVENGRFKL
-6887 SVSYSEDFCGQEQMK
+6887 SVSYSEEFCGQGQMK
-6902 AIMDEV
+6902 AMMDAV

-6916 EYLNSLERVVRTAS
+6916 EYLDSLERAVRTAS

-6942 EAVQADFESRG
+6942 ETVQADFESRG
-6953 EEIRQIRPFTSEQEE
+6953 EEIRQIRPFASDQEE

-6978 DASYEFVGIFEIDS
+6978 DARYEFVGIFEIDS
-6992 VPKKAAVSRALARM
+6992 VPEKAAVGRALARM
-7006 EEMYDVLAA
+7006 EEMYDALAA
-7015 SIVYEGVSVPRCV
+7015 SIVYEDVSVPRCV
-7028 LSDRTLRC
+7028 LSGRTLRC
-7036 TYTDASGET
+7036 TYTDASGEA

-7051 RSLREELLQEKVD
+7051 RGLREELLQEKAD
-7064 LQRDPLF
+7064 LQRNPLF

-7088 IAPMLGSICGLS
+7088 VAPMLKDICGLS
-7100 EYLLSA
+7100 EYLLSV

-7148 DENKPTLVFI
+7148 DENKPTLVFL

-7212 MVP
+7212 MVPKTDRIFGFVGYSFAGELGFVMAERTKRIRGSRPIVFLGDTDMIPSMSTGAAKTLTIDDLDEYLIQKVKEHDIPQEGILFGYSMLSYFNSKVKTIKPYDGHTVLLLASKDSSQTAVEGRIFLAKKVAKDLQIIEFPDCDHFTLHTDVNLLPEYDRIFNEFL